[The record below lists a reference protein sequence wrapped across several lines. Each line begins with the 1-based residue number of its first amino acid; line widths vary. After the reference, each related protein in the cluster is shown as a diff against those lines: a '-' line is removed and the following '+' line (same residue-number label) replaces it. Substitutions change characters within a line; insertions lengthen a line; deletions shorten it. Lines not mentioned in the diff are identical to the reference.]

1 MIAIKPGFHEL
12 YIHSDYFDKETIP
25 TDDTIRSEVF
35 RLLRCFSDLRTS
47 EINKLDK
54 MPPEINK
61 KNYLTYASCNIT
73 EGPFVFR
80 KSIET
85 SYFDEI
91 RKIKSKK
98 RH

>member
-1 MIAIKPGFHEL
+1 
-12 YIHSDYFDKETIP
+12 
-25 TDDTIRSEVF
+25 
-35 RLLRCFSDLRTS
+35 
-47 EINKLDK
+47 

-85 SYFDEI
+85 SYFSKI

-98 RH
+98 DIENLENNYYILDYYHRQINSAQDLKEILNTAKEFRGFI